1 MSLAMRIP
9 PNWSSTASGN
19 HPLAT
24 ALVTFHRPGAAVP
37 LAAAGHMAARR
48 PATPDAVRVEHFAVL
63 VVVIAGFFAVLIT
76 GEYPPAAS
84 GFPGRRRPLQRA
96 RAGLHRSAHR

>member
-9 PNWSSTASGN
+9 PNWSSTASGKSPAGDRSR
-19 HPLAT
+19 H
-24 ALVTFHRPGAAVP
+24 VHRPGAAVP

-48 PATPDAVRVEHFAVL
+48 PATPHAVRVEHFAAL

-96 RAGLHRSAHR
+96 RAGLH